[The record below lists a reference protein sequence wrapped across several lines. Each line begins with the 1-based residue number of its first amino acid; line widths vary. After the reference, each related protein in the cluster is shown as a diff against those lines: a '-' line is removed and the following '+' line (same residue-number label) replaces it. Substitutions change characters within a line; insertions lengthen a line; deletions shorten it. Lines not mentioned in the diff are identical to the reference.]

1 MTSLHQQKIILF
13 AICVLVTLVMTYR
26 MVVTTD
32 RLEEPVIIVRSS
44 DELLAL
50 SRYVL
55 VDDLKRASRVPMSK
69 QDAILGANL
78 PSLPYEAWK
87 ANKDGRWILKCG
99 QYPYIFD
106 VPFYN
111 TYWQTAKLRN
121 YTLQIY
127 GIS

>member
-1 MTSLHQQKIILF
+1 MTSSKFILF

-32 RLEEPVIIVRSS
+32 RLEEPMLIVRSS
-44 DELLAL
+44 DELLEL

-55 VDDLKRASRVPMSK
+55 VDDLKRASNMPMSK
-69 QDAILGANL
+69 QDEILGANL

-87 ANKDGRWILKCG
+87 VNKDGRWNLKCG

-106 VPFYN
+106 VSFYN
-111 TYWQTAKLRN
+111 TYWQSAKLKN

-127 GIS
+127 GI